1 MSRSELVRFCNEYL
15 PKHPELKAQIDARGD
30 KQKMADGMAQAGA
43 AAGYDFSADEILDV
57 MKVAPAG
64 ELSDDQLEAVAG
76 GRKAGKEQHEYLVV
90 KLNEVLV
97 TSWQTSS

>member
-1 MSRSELVRFCNEYL
+1 MSRSELVRFFNEYM

-30 KQKMADGMAQAGA
+30 KQKLADGMAQAGV

-64 ELSDDQLEAVAG
+64 ELSDNELEAVAG
-76 GRKAGKEQHEYLVV
+76 GRKAGKEQQEYLVV

-97 TSWQTSS
+97 TSWPSS

>member
-30 KQKMADGMAQAGA
+30 KQKMASGMAQAGA

-76 GRKAGKEQHEYLVV
+76 GRKAGKEQQEYLVV